1 MRLSGGGDAEGRI
14 ESLEMVL
21 SMRTARG
28 EGEMGVRERCRR
40 LLRNYAAAVGRRLG
54 GRIARDPLSIL
65 RIEGAHEW
73 ARENFR
79 ICGRRPGVEEAVR
92 EIFNGGR
99 LMHTEWQEP
108 FLFGFE
114 ELRRAVPEPVEY
126 LVACMCRVMEEEAVE
141 LVHCFSA
148 GEPERF
154 YPHPGRFFELGARR
168 EALDGLERVYAGMED
183 ERLRTMRVGDG
194 RLVRKRQFSRAEV
207 VHLAVGL
214 NRHWGRWGYIR
225 AIARDA
231 DLIFSRE
238 GIRTEAELRGK
249 VGTLKKKRRLC
260 LEGGMW
266 LLDGRQA
273 QLGDEEGEE
282 EETGR
287 MVGRREIEMFFGLPV
302 AQRRRIEVGGEGDAA
317 DRPTTP
323 IDAADHPTTPIDTA
337 DHPTTPTDT
346 ADHPTTPTDA
356 GDDPTTPTD
365 AGDHP
370 TTPTDATDCPTTPND
385 AADHPTTPTDAADD
399 PTTPIDTADH
409 PPTPTDATDC
419 PPTPTDATDRPT
431 TPIDAADHLNTLN
444 EVPSHARPSENPE
457 AVFVSLPSLGELVPT
472 RPSRGSLASSPT
484 RSLRGR
490 DESSGLSP
498 PRPSG
503 GSAAVPESSA
513 GHTRGPPTA
522 AMAPAPVPSSL
533 PIPRGI
539 PISRMPRAMPTV
551 VAPARAPASGV
562 IDALRRTMRANVG
575 RTLSQSALARQLDSR
590 VRPERGEW
598 GRILRRLE
606 GCGAVQLEG
615 SASRQK
621 VRVISW
627 EGVTEANLFGGGQ
640 E

>member
-337 DHPTTPTDT
+337 DHP
-346 ADHPTTPTDA
+346 
-356 GDDPTTPTD
+356 
-365 AGDHP
+365 
-370 TTPTDATDCPTTPND
+370 
-385 AADHPTTPTDAADD
+385 
-399 PTTPIDTADH
+399 
-409 PPTPTDATDC
+409 PTPTDATDC